1 MATIITAGTNVTRR
15 WLGAVLMLVAACS
28 TSLAFADNA
37 WIVEAGS
44 PTFGEAAEYASA
56 MRLASQQTAAA
67 PLEVE
72 AQPVSAGSGGT
83 VGGNVFCNGIR
94 LQDEIVLVSTR
105 SIGNCCDPALLR
117 SGLRVE
123 NYAIC
128 NDAGAR
134 RWQQSDFES
143 FLSFDQSVT
152 TIFFVHGNQ
161 ISPSDAKHDGLT
173 FYRRLMHYG
182 ADAPRIR
189 LVIFS
194 WPSSKIGGL
203 LRDVRVKA
211 ARTTPAG
218 CQLAYVLDQ
227 MAPETPITLYGFS
240 FGARIITGSLHIL
253 GGGHL
258 GSCSLS
264 ERAHPHRQPVNIVLA
279 AAASHAYWLG
289 EGNYHGLA
297 LTQVNR
303 AFFFNNCDDPAMRYY
318 RFVTTN
324 GSPQAMGLRG
334 PTCLNSAQRSQV
346 RQRDVSR
353 SVGSQHNLNAYLCV
367 PGWSA
372 QMWEYIDTAQ
382 PLAAA
387 AAN

>member
-1 MATIITAGTNVTRR
+1 MATIITADTNVARH
-15 WLGAVLMLVAACS
+15 WLCAVLLLVATCS
-28 TSLAFADNA
+28 ASLAIADDA
-37 WIVEAGS
+37 WTLDTADQSLVEA
-44 PTFGEAAEYASA
+44 AAYDSA
-56 MRLASQQTAAA
+56 MRLASQQTPAA

-72 AQPVSAGSGGT
+72 VMPVSAAGGAT
-83 VGGNVFCNGIR
+83 IGGNVFCNGVR
-94 LQDEIVLVSTR
+94 LQDEIELVSTR

-143 FLSFDQSVT
+143 FLSFDPSVT

-161 ISPSDAKHDGLT
+161 ISPSDAKNEGLM

-182 ADAPRIR
+182 AASPRIR
-189 LVIFS
+189 VVVFS

-240 FGARIITGSLHIL
+240 FGARIVTGGLHIL

-258 GSCSLS
+258 GSCRLN
-264 ERAHPHRQPVNIVLA
+264 ERAHPDRQPVNIVLA

-303 AFFFNNCDDPAMRYY
+303 AFFFNNCNDPAMRYY

-324 GSPQAMGLRG
+324 GNPQAMGLRG
-334 PTCLNSAQRSQV
+334 PTCLNAAQRSQI

-353 SVGSQHNLNAYLCV
+353 SVGSQHDLNAYLCV

-372 QMWEYIDTAQ
+372 QVWEYIGSTQ
-382 PLAAA
+382 PVAATS
-387 AAN
+387 AN